1 MIRRAGRL
9 TSLTIVAL
17 MVFWSGH
24 PAAAEHVVAAYVFP
38 QARVL
43 TPGEIDARKLT
54 RINYAFANIAD
65 GRIVEGVATDAANF
79 AALNALKKDNPHL
92 TVLVSVGGWLWSG
105 GFSDVALTPAS
116 RAIFIDSVEAFV
128 TRYTLDG
135 LDVDWEFPGQRG
147 AGHTFRTEDKQN
159 YTLLLK
165 ELRGRFD
172 TMTRRLHRPLYLTTA
187 VGGTTDYLE
196 HTEMGEVARYV
207 DTVNVMAYDYYE
219 PDGEGSTGNHA
230 PLFTDPADP
239 RGISADRSVREYE
252 KAGVPADKIV
262 LGVPFYG
269 HVWGQAPATNHGLF
283 QPGKPIPGSY
293 SNYAAIATTMLG
305 QGYDRYWDAAA
316 SAPYLYNA
324 EKQIFVSYE
333 DPQSLALKCK
343 YVNEHHLKGVMFW
356 DYAGDPSGTLLG
368 AIDEGLKPGA
378 DIRYGVKAR

>member
-1 MIRRAGRL
+1 MITLSFKKECKPVWERRQLLETSSPGTRIALPCTLPRHRNVFEMIRRAGRL

-116 RAIFIDSVEAFV
+116 RAIFIDSVEAFI

-172 TMTRRLHRPLYLTTA
+172 TMTRKLHRPLYLTTA
-187 VGGTTDYLE
+187 VGG
-196 HTEMGEVARYV
+196 H
-207 DTVNVMAYDYYE
+207 
-219 PDGEGSTGNHA
+219 
-230 PLFTDPADP
+230 
-239 RGISADRSVREYE
+239 
-252 KAGVPADKIV
+252 
-262 LGVPFYG
+262 
-269 HVWGQAPATNHGLF
+269 HGL
-283 QPGKPIPGSY
+283 S
-293 SNYAAIATTMLG
+293 
-305 QGYDRYWDAAA
+305 
-316 SAPYLYNA
+316 
-324 EKQIFVSYE
+324 
-333 DPQSLALKCK
+333 
-343 YVNEHHLKGVMFW
+343 
-356 DYAGDPSGTLLG
+356 
-368 AIDEGLKPGA
+368 
-378 DIRYGVKAR
+378 